1 MQIIKIEKDVLEF
14 LHSFTQIDKDNFH
27 LEVLSLFPVACC
39 EYSSM
44 MLARF
49 LIEKKGYNIAD
60 VLMIKGQSTSD
71 IYQLHLWLKV
81 NGVIVDIT
89 AGQFNEVEKS
99 IIIDE
104 HGYWHNKSFY
114 KLDAY
119 TPAIDF
125 KNYVDEF
132 DLPTLENDYLMIVQQ
147 IHQNSTTF

>member
-14 LHSFTQIDKDNFH
+14 LHSFSQIDKDNFH

-60 VLMIKGQSTSD
+60 VLIIKGQSTSD

-114 KLDAY
+114 ELDAY

>member
-14 LHSFTQIDKDNFH
+14 LHSFSQIDKDNFH

-39 EYSSM
+39 EYSSLL
-44 MLARF
+44 LARF
-49 LIEKKGYNIAD
+49 LIETKAYKSKDIF
-60 VLMIKGQSTSD
+60 MIKGQSISNVD
-71 IYQLHLWLKV
+71 QLHLWLKV

-89 AGQFNEVEKS
+89 AGQFIEAEKS

-104 HGYWHNKSFY
+104 HGSWHNKFFY
-114 KLDAY
+114 ELDAY

>member
-1 MQIIKIEKDVLEF
+1 M
-14 LHSFTQIDKDNFH
+14 
-27 LEVLSLFPVACC
+27 
-39 EYSSM
+39 
-44 MLARF
+44 
-49 LIEKKGYNIAD
+49 
-60 VLMIKGQSTSD
+60 
-71 IYQLHLWLKV
+71 

>member
-1 MQIIKIEKDVLEF
+1 MEKDVLEF
-14 LHSFTQIDKDNFH
+14 LHSFSQIDKDNFH

-39 EYSSM
+39 EYSSLL
-44 MLARF
+44 LARF

-60 VLMIKGQSTSD
+60 VLIIKGQSTSD

-147 IHQNSTTF
+147 IHQNSTTL

>member
-60 VLMIKGQSTSD
+60 VLIIKGQSTSD

-89 AGQFNEVEKS
+89 AGQFIEAENS

-104 HGYWHNKSFY
+104 HGSWHNKFFY
-114 KLDAY
+114 ELDAY
-119 TPAIDF
+119 TPSIDF
-125 KNYVDEF
+125 KSYVDEF
-132 DLPTLENDYLMIVQQ
+132 DQPILENDYLMIFQR
-147 IHQNSTTF
+147 IHQNSKT

>member
-60 VLMIKGQSTSD
+60 VLIIKGQSTSD

-114 KLDAY
+114 ELDAY
-119 TPAIDF
+119 IPAIDF

>member
-60 VLMIKGQSTSD
+60 VLMIKGRS
-71 IYQLHLWLKV
+71 IAEFYHLH
-81 NGVIVDIT
+81 
-89 AGQFNEVEKS
+89 
-99 IIIDE
+99 
-104 HGYWHNKSFY
+104 
-114 KLDAY
+114 
-119 TPAIDF
+119 
-125 KNYVDEF
+125 
-132 DLPTLENDYLMIVQQ
+132 
-147 IHQNSTTF
+147 

>member
-1 MQIIKIEKDVLEF
+1 MPIVKIEKDVLEF
-14 LHSFTQIDKDNFH
+14 LHSFSQIDKDNFN

-60 VLMIKGQSTSD
+60 VLMIKGQSIAD
-71 IYQLHLWLKV
+71 VCQLHLWLKV

-89 AGQFNEVEKS
+89 AGQFNEAEKS

-104 HGYWHNKSFY
+104 HGSWHNKFFY
-114 KLDAY
+114 VLDAY
-119 TPAIDF
+119 MPSTDF
-125 KNYVDEF
+125 ESYVDEF
-132 DLPTLENDYLMIVQQ
+132 DQPTLENDYLMIVQQ
-147 IHQNSTTF
+147 IHQNSTML

>member
-49 LIEKKGYNIAD
+49 LIEKKSYNIAD
-60 VLMIKGQSTSD
+60 VLMIKGQSIAD
-71 IYQLHLWLKV
+71 VYQLHLWLKV

-104 HGYWHNKSFY
+104 HGSWHNKFFY
-114 KLDAY
+114 VLDAY
-119 TPAIDF
+119 MPSTDF
-125 KNYVDEF
+125 ESYVDEF
-132 DLPTLENDYLMIVQQ
+132 DQPTLENDYLMIVQQ
-147 IHQNSTTF
+147 IHQNSTTL

>member
-49 LIEKKGYNIAD
+49 LIEKKSYNIAD
-60 VLMIKGQSTSD
+60 VLIIKGQSTSD

-89 AGQFNEVEKS
+89 AGQFNEAEKS

-104 HGYWHNKSFY
+104 HGSWHNKSFY
-114 KLDAY
+114 ELDAY